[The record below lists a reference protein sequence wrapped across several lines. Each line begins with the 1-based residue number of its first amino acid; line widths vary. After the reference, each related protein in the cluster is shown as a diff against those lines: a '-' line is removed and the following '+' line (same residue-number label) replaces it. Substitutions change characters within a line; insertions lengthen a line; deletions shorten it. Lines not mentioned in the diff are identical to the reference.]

1 MKMQDC
7 TPNDILAMVA
17 HLYYVDNK
25 GQKDI
30 AKMVGIS
37 QTKVSRLLQEA
48 KDKGM
53 IKVNIK
59 NDIVKDANWSYDV
72 VVIGGGPAGLAAAIE
87 ARKNGI
93 EKILLLERDRELGGI
108 LQQCIHNGFGLHI
121 FKKELTGPEYAENF
135 INELRCLNIEYMLD
149 TMVLDVSKTR
159 IVTAVNPQKGLL
171 KIQAKAVV
179 LAMGCRERTR
189 GALCIA
195 GTRPAGVYTAGAAQR
210 LVNIEGCM
218 IGKKI
223 VILGSGDIGLIM
235 ARRLTLEGA
244 KVEAVL
250 EVMPYPGGLTR
261 NIVQC
266 LQDFDIPLLLSHT
279 VVNVHGR
286 RRVEG
291 VDIAQV
297 DKNRKVIPGTTRH
310 IECDTMLLSV
320 GLIPEN
326 ELSSNCGITLDA
338 VTSGPVVDEKMQTSI
353 DGVFACGNVVH
364 VHDLVD
370 YVTEESRRAGKSAAE
385 YVKCSLKSEVMKIKA
400 VADKKV
406 RYVVPQVIRLNGEK
420 DDLEFFLRSQDVYS
434 DASVVI
440 SMDGKQIKTVKRKH
454 LVPGEMQH
462 IKLERKSLL
471 GVHSESSTISISI
484 ES

>member
-1 MKMQDC
+1 MQDC

-59 NDIVKDANWSYDV
+59 NDIVEDANLSYDV

-189 GALCIA
+189 SA
-195 GTRPAGVYTAGAAQR
+195 G
-210 LVNIEGCM
+210 
-218 IGKKI
+218 
-223 VILGSGDIGLIM
+223 
-235 ARRLTLEGA
+235 RRLHRRRCAETCEYRRLYDWQKNCNSRLRRHWSDYGA
-244 KVEAVL
+244 KA
-250 EVMPYPGGLTR
+250 Y
-261 NIVQC
+261 I
-266 LQDFDIPLLLSHT
+266 
-279 VVNVHGR
+279 GR
-286 RRVEG
+286 
-291 VDIAQV
+291 
-297 DKNRKVIPGTTRH
+297 
-310 IECDTMLLSV
+310 C
-320 GLIPEN
+320 
-326 ELSSNCGITLDA
+326 
-338 VTSGPVVDEKMQTSI
+338 
-353 DGVFACGNVVH
+353 
-364 VHDLVD
+364 
-370 YVTEESRRAGKSAAE
+370 ES
-385 YVKCSLKSEVMKIKA
+385 
-400 VADKKV
+400 
-406 RYVVPQVIRLNGEK
+406 
-420 DDLEFFLRSQDVYS
+420 
-434 DASVVI
+434 
-440 SMDGKQIKTVKRKH
+440 
-454 LVPGEMQH
+454 
-462 IKLERKSLL
+462 
-471 GVHSESSTISISI
+471 
-484 ES
+484 